1 MISSLFCGFTF
12 KVLLSRTNTC
22 TKDFRQITRTKSQP
36 SRLSSR
42 NTSPQRY
49 EPTPRT
55 TSPYYFESS
64 LRAVSPHYFE
74 STLRTTSP
82 QYFES
87 RPASPLR
94 NTLSQPKKP
103 DLKSVT
109 HTIEVVQ
116 SVGKYAKNSGKD
128 GPKEYDYN
136 GSFNKRL
143 GQFDGKDK
151 PTVKDSP
158 QLRPRFRSSDD
169 KELQDT
175 IKQLDSLEFSWLEP
189 ETLSRHFAPHK
200 PARAQQSPRPE
211 PAPAEPTRAKTDDI
225 EVAEPASLTRNG
237 PVRKSWRDKF
247 RRNLASYMPST
258 SESEDNAPRRVGR
271 FGKKNPGKSPEIVD
285 KVIQQ
290 DRQDTIPPDKL
301 GPELTIKPILIYT
314 NVCKIVL

>member
-1 MISSLFCGFTF
+1 M
-12 KVLLSRTNTC
+12 SRTNTC
-22 TKDFRQITRTKSQP
+22 TKDFRRITRTKSQP

-74 STLRTTSP
+74 STLR
-82 QYFES
+82 
-87 RPASPLR
+87 PASPLR

-116 SVGKYAKNSGKD
+116 SVGKYAKNSGND
-128 GPKEYDYN
+128 VPKVYDYN
-136 GSFNKRL
+136 ESLNKRT
-143 GQFDGKDK
+143 GQFDEKDK
-151 PTVKDSP
+151 PSVEDSP

-200 PARAQQSPRPE
+200 PARAQQSPRRE
-211 PAPAEPTRAKTDDI
+211 PAPAEPTRAEAEKDDI
-225 EVAEPASLTRNG
+225 DVMEPASLTRTA

-258 SESEDNAPRRVGR
+258 SESEDNFPRRVGR
-271 FGKKNPGKSPEIVD
+271 FGKKNPGKFPEIVN
-285 KVIQQ
+285 KVIQH
-290 DRQDTIPPDKL
+290 DKQDTIPTDKL